1 MKAKRSVAAKRFLV
15 LFGAECQK
23 ETPPERLSPFRG
35 IFLVSCHLFRF
46 ICCRFLAFYGD
57 IQFPGYH
64 LDNFH
69 SVGQYV

>member
-1 MKAKRSVAAKRFLV
+1 MKAKRSVAAKRFVVFLGRV
-15 LFGAECQK
+15 PK
-23 ETPPERLSPFRG
+23 RTPPERLSPFRG

>member
-1 MKAKRSVAAKRFLV
+1 MKAKRSVAAKRLLSFW
-15 LFGAECQK
+15 GECQK
-23 ETPPERLSPFRG
+23 ELTPKGCPPFRG

-46 ICCRFLAFYGD
+46 ICGRFLAFYGD

>member
-15 LFGAECQK
+15 LFGASAK
-23 ETPPERLSPFRG
+23 KNSPERLSPFRG

>member
-15 LFGAECQK
+15 LFGASAK
-23 ETPPERLSPFRG
+23 KNSPRKAVPFRG

>member
-15 LFGAECQK
+15 LFGASAK
-23 ETPPERLSPFRG
+23 KNSPRKAVPLSG

>member
-15 LFGAECQK
+15 LFGASAK
-23 ETPPERLSPFRG
+23 RTHPERLSPFRG

-46 ICCRFLAFYGD
+46 ICGRFLAFYGD